1 MKLLFKFLIIISFL
15 LNTSISYLNG
25 PRNLQIGFQDP
36 ATPYM
41 EGIINFHNT
50 IMFLIIV
57 IIFFVSWLLFQCL
70 ISFNS
75 FSNSK
80 PEQFTHSTSLEIIW
94 TIIPACIL
102 IILAIPS
109 LGVKIDAC
117 LGRLNQIF
125 LFLKRIG
132 VFYGQCSEICG
143 INHGFMPIV
152 VQSVFD
158 NKYHQWYLSSI

>member
-1 MKLLFKFLIIISFL
+1 MKLLFQFLIIISFL
-15 LNTSISYLNG
+15 LNTSISYLDG

-80 PEQFTHSTSLEIIW
+80 LEQFTHSTSLEIIW
-94 TIIPACIL
+94 IIIPACV
-102 IILAIPS
+102 LA
-109 LGVKIDAC
+109 
-117 LGRLNQIF
+117 IF
-125 LFLKRIG
+125 LF
-132 VFYGQCSEICG
+132 YG
-143 INHGFMPIV
+143 
-152 VQSVFD
+152 
-158 NKYHQWYLSSI
+158 